1 MTPSPYHAG
10 ELLVQQRL
18 GEQHIA
24 AGHAPAIRSTIP
36 ASVAA
41 VLARQPLVVI
51 SSLDA
56 AGQVWS
62 SLLQGTPGFAHSPA
76 PGQLALNAALL
87 AKSASDILWSN
98 LAGHS
103 GVSLLFIDFPS
114 RWRFRVSGQA
124 VAVAD
129 GWLIDI
135 EQAFLNCPQ
144 YLQPQPLVPP
154 GAGVVSAAPRRSGA
168 GCPPNLAAW
177 MATADTFFLGSCDA
191 GQALDT
197 AHRGGPAGFVQVE
210 AAGTLLVPDYVGN
223 SMYNSLGNFELN
235 PAAGLLFLD
244 AAGGRSL
251 QLTGRAEVLWH
262 EAGSEAMTGGTNR
275 FWRFTAA
282 AWVEAPLPAPLYL

>member
-41 VLARQPLVVI
+41 VLAQQPLVVI

-76 PGQLALNAALL
+76 SGQLALHAALL

-103 GVSLLFIDFPS
+103 GVSLLFIDFHS
-114 RWRFRVSGQA
+114 
-124 VAVAD
+124 
-129 GWLIDI
+129 
-135 EQAFLNCPQ
+135 
-144 YLQPQPLVPP
+144 
-154 GAGVVSAAPRRSGA
+154 
-168 GCPPNLAAW
+168 
-177 MATADTFFLGSCDA
+177 
-191 GQALDT
+191 
-197 AHRGGPAGFVQVE
+197 
-210 AAGTLLVPDYVGN
+210 
-223 SMYNSLGNFELN
+223 LN
-235 PAAGLLFLD
+235 PVYWKVFYVFCHTSNFLY
-244 AAGGRSL
+244 SL
-251 QLTGRAEVLWH
+251 
-262 EAGSEAMTGGTNR
+262 TNYCCSI
-275 FWRFTAA
+275 FNIISI
-282 AWVEAPLPAPLYL
+282 YS